1 MSIASTVRVGGQA
14 SSRRPVLVALALFAV
29 AACLL
34 DEAINTAGV
43 PAHAVVWGGLALAAY
58 IYGLLCVLLAVRG
71 PGQGL
76 GSWRPGL
83 WMMVWWGTMYGLAT
97 VSLKHPPSGVA
108 GQILL
113 TNVLRALWLVAAGT
127 TMWVLGYVLGPG
139 RHLRAAA
146 DWPVDALRQRY
157 SSEVRGLLTPW
168 LLYVIGLVGRLATA
182 ATTSRFGYV
191 GDAASAVSTASG
203 YGQVLMLI
211 SLCAPIGVAAAA
223 LQVFRQRMPG
233 ARISLAVLF
242 AAEMSFA
249 VASGQ
254 KENFALAV
262 LAVAI
267 PYTAARHRLPKM
279 LLVVLGVVFLVVV
292 IPFTQAYR
300 GTVRGAT
307 TLTAG
312 QAVGSAPG
320 ILRATLNGES
330 DLVAAVPSSVSYLLE
345 RGQDIDSP
353 AIILQRTP
361 GQIPYLSPV
370 QLVTGPLTALIPRAL
385 WPGKP
390 ILVTGYQFGQQYYG
404 LPPTVYSST
413 TITPIGDLYRHGGW
427 IPVLAGMF
435 LLGCGI
441 RLLDDVLDV
450 RANVQM
456 TSLLIVLFPSLVISE
471 QDWISLLAAIPA
483 FVLLWWLTVVLT
495 FRRRPH
501 GPVNAVSIT
510 TQSANVNA

>member
-1 MSIASTVRVGGQA
+1 V
-14 SSRRPVLVALALFAV
+14 VAALLLFAV

-34 DEAINTAGV
+34 DEAIETAGV

-58 IYGLLCVLLAVRG
+58 VYGLLGVLLAVRG

-97 VSLKHPPSGVA
+97 VSLGHTQSGVTA
-108 GQILL
+108 QILL
-113 TNVLRALWLVAAGT
+113 TNVLRALWLVAAGI
-127 TMWVLGYVLGPG
+127 TMWVLGYLLGPG

-146 DWPVDALRQRY
+146 NLPVNALRRRY
-157 SSEVRGLLTPW
+157 SSEVRGPLTPW
-168 LLYVIGLVGRLATA
+168 LLYAVGWAARLAVT

-203 YGQVLMLI
+203 YGQVLILM
-211 SLCAPIGVAAAA
+211 SLCAPMGLAAAA

-233 ARISLAVLF
+233 ASVTLVVLF
-242 AAEMSFA
+242 VAEMSFA

-254 KENFALAV
+254 KENFALVV

-267 PYTAARHRLPKM
+267 PYTAARHRLPKTL
-279 LLVVLGVVFLVVV
+279 LLVLGIVFLVVI

-300 GTVRGAT
+300 STVRGST

-312 QAVGSAPG
+312 QAVGAAPG
-320 ILRATLNGES
+320 ILRTTLNGED
-330 DLVAAVPSSVSYLLE
+330 DLAAAIPSSISYLLE

-361 GQIPYLSPV
+361 GQIPYTNPV
-370 QLVTGPLTALIPRAL
+370 QLATGPLTALIPRAL

-404 LPPTVYSST
+404 LPVTVYSST
-413 TITPIGDLYRHGGW
+413 TITPIGDLYRHGGL
-427 IPVLAGMF
+427 IPVLAGML
-435 LLGCGI
+435 LLGGGI

-450 RANVQM
+450 RANPQM
-456 TSLLIVLFPSLVISE
+456 TALLIVLFPSLVISE

-495 FRRRPH
+495 FRRRPR
-501 GPVNAVSIT
+501 AATRSASLIT
-510 TQSANVNA
+510 ESNIVAS